1 MIGGLINMLSPV
13 YVIYTKFVLLYSKGI
28 STDMPYKPAE
38 FLIFIHMFFWTLE
51 NLHRLLE
58 KVYFTVED

>member
-28 STDMPYKPAE
+28 STDMPCKPAK
-38 FLIFIHMFFWTLE
+38 FLIFIHMFFGHLKIYIAWLDA
-51 NLHRLLE
+51 
-58 KVYFTVED
+58 Y